1 MSADKPDEL
10 VVLAK
15 ITKTQG
21 LKGEFRAY
29 PLSGESEN
37 LLTLKKVVIEKPS
50 GRKMNR
56 AVEKCRVHKGAI
68 HVLKVQ
74 GINTIEQAQELVGGR
89 VLARREDLASLDDG
103 EFYWFELEGMR
114 VFAADGRELGIVISL
129 YATGSNDVLV
139 VASGKKR
146 YDIPYTDDAV
156 ESIDA
161 DEGVIRLSA
170 QVGLIED

>member
-1 MSADKPDEL
+1 MKRPEPENL
-10 VVLAK
+10 VALAN

-37 LLTLKKVVIEKPS
+37 LLSLKQIIIERPDGARQS
-50 GRKMNR
+50 R
-56 AVEKCRVHKGAI
+56 AVEKCRVHKGAL
-68 HVLKVQ
+68 HVLKVE
-74 GINTIEQAQELVGGR
+74 GIDHIDQAQELVGGR
-89 VLARREDLASLDDG
+89 VLARREDLAELGEG

-114 VFAADGRELGIVISL
+114 VIDAGGRELGVVESL

-146 YDIPYTDDAV
+146 RDVPYTDDAV

-161 DEGVIRLSA
+161 DAKVIRLTTQA
-170 QVGLIED
+170 GLEDQ